1 MAYCDPT
8 LKDRNQKNGA
18 YMNEKE
24 LVEMIDERT
33 KDFSGQL
40 NELENAIGMLMIG
53 RMFGWKPLLL
63 IHDKSTIKKYEKILD
78 LNIREVLPEVGEYA
92 NKSLAWKA
100 VQKVT
105 NFWKAVKGE
114 VPGIRTNQI
123 EA

>member
-1 MAYCDPT
+1 MT
-8 LKDRNQKNGA
+8 
-18 YMNEKE
+18 EKQ
-24 LVEMIDERT
+24 LVKLIDERT
-33 KDFSGQL
+33 KEFAGQL

-53 RMFGWKPLLL
+53 RLFGWKPLML

-78 LNIREVLPEVGEYA
+78 INIREALPEVGEYA

-100 VQKVT
+100 VSKVA

-114 VPGIRTNQI
+114 IPGIRTNQI

>member
-1 MAYCDPT
+1 MT
-8 LKDRNQKNGA
+8 
-18 YMNEKE
+18 EKE
-24 LVEMIDERT
+24 LIELIDERT
-33 KDFSGQL
+33 KEFAGQL
-40 NELENAIGMLMIG
+40 NEIENAIGMLMIG
-53 RMFGWKPLLL
+53 RLFGWKPLLL

-92 NKSLAWKA
+92 NKSIAWKA

-114 VPGIRTNQI
+114 VPGIRSNQI